1 MSDEVKRT
9 IRVEAPEG
17 REQRTEETREA
28 GQRQATWSPPSLL
41 PDPEPCDGWSFRWI
55 RTSMAGTN
63 DNINVSRAFRE
74 GYVPGKA
81 EDHPELKIISDY
93 GSRFDGNVEVGG
105 LLLCKIPTEMIE
117 QKKAY
122 LKELAD
128 NASEAVDQN
137 FMRENN
143 PRMPL
148 LKPERSSRTTFG
160 KGND

>member
-17 REQRTEETREA
+17 REKRTEESREA
-28 GQRQATWSPPSLL
+28 EQREAVWTPASLL
-41 PDPEPCDGWSFRWI
+41 PDPEPSDGWHFRWI
-55 RTSMAGTN
+55 RTSMGGSQ

-74 GYVPGKA
+74 GYIPVKA

-93 GSRFDGNVEVGG
+93 GSQFDGNVEIGG
-105 LLLCKIPTEMIE
+105 LLLCKIPSEVIE
-117 QKKAY
+117 QKRAY
-122 LKELAD
+122 LQQQAD
-128 NASEAVDQN
+128 NANEAIDH
-137 FMRENN
+137 N

-148 LKPERSSRTTFG
+148 LKTERNSRTTFG